1 MPSPFPG
8 MDPFLEAPEI
18 WSGFH
23 HSLGEAIKRQLN
35 RTLSDAYYADVEI
48 QAVLEDSEVEIAHR
62 MRPDV
67 SIYETLFEASEMLP
81 RATATVAIPDAPIHR
96 LAPLPTRLRSV
107 RVYRTETRELVT
119 TIELLSPYNK
129 RPGSHGLSDYLNK
142 RSHILASWVH
152 LVEVDLLRGG
162 ERPGPEVAD
171 EPLDTD
177 YVLLVNR
184 FGVQRLSAIWPVPLN
199 ESLPLIPVPL
209 LPPDPDVPLDLNA
222 AIRDVYDN
230 SRYERRI
237 TYRLPV
243 PLPPLRPAISAW
255 VESLLAERANPTR

>member
-8 MDPFLEAPEI
+8 MDPFLEAPEL

-23 HSLGEAIKRQLN
+23 HSLAETIKRHLN
-35 RTLSDAYYADVEI
+35 RTLSDVYYADVEI
-48 QAVLEDSEVEIAHR
+48 QAVLEDDEIGITHR
-62 MRPDV
+62 VRPDV
-67 SIYETLFEASEMLP
+67 SIYETLSEASEVLP
-81 RATATVAIPDAPIHR
+81 LATATVAIPDAPIHR

-129 RPGSHGLSDYLNK
+129 RPGRHGLSDYLHK
-142 RSHILASWVH
+142 RSHILASRVH

-184 FGVQRLSAIWPVPLN
+184 FGVQRLSAIWPVALN
-199 ESLPLIPVPL
+199 EPLPLIPVPL
-209 LPPDPDVPLDLNA
+209 LPPDPDVPLDLTA
-222 AIRDVYDN
+222 AIREVYDN
-230 SRYERRI
+230 SRYAQRI
-237 TYRLPV
+237 TYRLPL
-243 PLPPLRPAISAW
+243 PLPPLRPAMAAW
-255 VESLLAERANPTR
+255 VEALMAERADSTT

>member
-8 MDPFLEAPEI
+8 MDPILEAPGI
-18 WSGFH
+18 WPGFH
-23 HSLGEAIKRQLN
+23 ASLGMELKHRLN
-35 RTLSDAYYADVEI
+35 RVLSDAYYADVES
-48 QAVLEDSEVEIAHR
+48 QPVPEESEA
-62 MRPDV
+62 
-67 SIYETLFEASEMLP
+67 
-81 RATATVAIPDAPIHR
+81 

-129 RPGSHGLSDYLNK
+129 RPGRHGLSDYLHK
-142 RSHILASWVH
+142 RSHILASRVH

-184 FGVQRLSAIWPVPLN
+184 FGVQRLSAIWPVALN
-199 ESLPLIPVPL
+199 EPLPLIPVPL
-209 LPPDPDVPLDLNA
+209 LPADPDVPLDLTA
-222 AIRDVYDN
+222 AIREVYDN
-230 SRYERRI
+230 SRYAQRI
-237 TYRLPV
+237 TYRLPL
-243 PLPPLRPAISAW
+243 PLPPLRPAMAAW
-255 VESLLAERANPTR
+255 VEALMAERADSTT

>member
-18 WSGFH
+18 WPGFH
-23 HSLGEAIKRQLN
+23 ASLGVELKHRLN

-48 QAVLEDSEVEIAHR
+48 QAGLEDDEIGITHR
-62 MRPDV
+62 MQPDV
-67 SIYETLFEASEMLP
+67 SVYETGLTAPESASM
-81 RATATVAIPDAPIHR
+81 AASAVAIPDAPIHR

-107 RVYRTETRELVT
+107 RVYRTATRELVT

-129 RPGSHGLSDYLNK
+129 RPGSHGLGDYLHK

-162 ERPGPEVAD
+162 ERPGPEVAE

-184 FGVQRLSAIWPVPLN
+184 FGVQRVSAIWPVALN
-199 ESLPLIPVPL
+199 EPLPLIPVPL

-222 AIRDVYDN
+222 ALREVYDN
-230 SRYERRI
+230 SRYARRI
-237 TYRLPV
+237 TYRLPA
-243 PLPPLRPAISAW
+243 PLPPLRSAVAAW
-255 VESLLAERANPTR
+255 VESRLAERAASST